1 MKIIILG
8 AGKVGKTLTKY
19 MANEDHDII
28 VIDQNADKIDDVVN
42 QYDVDVYKRQGHLY
56 MKIF

>member
-42 QYDVDVYKRQGHLY
+42 QFV
-56 MKIF
+56 